1 MGHHL
6 HLSTLYTLL
15 IKIKTRSYA
24 KKVRQEADWSVLLRF
39 GIGCNSGR
47 LLISVI
53 SAITISLITSF
64 KYAFKLKKTRIH
76 KGLNRELQ
84 SG

>member
-1 MGHHL
+1 MD
-6 HLSTLYTLL
+6 
-15 IKIKTRSYA
+15 
-24 KKVRQEADWSVLLRF
+24 RQEADWSVLLRF

-64 KYAFKLKKTRIH
+64 KYAFKLKKTQIH
-76 KGLNRELQ
+76 NGLNRELQ